1 MDVTQQLEKYEKE
14 LEILSVTWRW
24 GETRRFHRNIRK
36 IERRNWLIKKIAALR
51 LKLKNPCSDQPECQI
66 KK

>member
-1 MDVTQQLEKYEKE
+1 MDVTKQLERYEKE

-24 GETRRFHRNIRK
+24 GETRRFHSNIRK
-36 IERRNWLIKKIAALR
+36 IERRNWLIKKIAELR
-51 LKLKNPCSDQPECQI
+51 SKNKISRPGQPGCQI